1 MNTPTP
7 FPFFN
12 LPAETQLSILQ
23 YTDLVTPL
31 SAVTWRPD
39 RGFRLPVVD
48 ACCRRIATRARKTC
62 GPPYDQCHPSNH
74 LNCTGRLK
82 DPRTEWYPQTRD
94 MPEELPESRKPDDA
108 EPFCPCPHAR
118 ENRKYYWVYWGE
130 CCRCQHYACQFMPLT
145 EGSDSDTLVSAEL
158 ELYRIWQPPTALFLV
173 SRAFRDICSTIFY
186 SRNHFHLEVPG
197 PYGRDLSG
205 NYVPGGA
212 TMQAAP
218 TFLSRTV
225 PASSISALRTL
236 RIDFGNYGAL
246 DRYND
251 HHINPYNYH
260 PPTKDMSQAKE
271 LLKTDS
277 VFTEYAKILQRT
289 IGQLRLDTLILTHKF
304 MDTHL
309 DHFGLMGDEVWKEM
323 GAKAAAKLVR
333 QVVISLYWPPLKDYP
348 LSVLGGTGSAR
359 GGSQRLIAEFNFG
372 AENFTTPVYYVRRQL
387 GDPVP
392 ISALMYYLGMN
403 EQPFWVWET
412 GPHRISDGEPA
423 GPGEESSTVVDEV
436 FFA

>member
-12 LPAETQLSILQ
+12 LPTETQLSILQ

-31 SAVTWRPD
+31 SAVAWRPD
-39 RGFRLPVVD
+39 WGFRLPRGD
-48 ACCRRIATRARKTC
+48 ACCKRVATRDRKPC

-82 DPRTEWYPQTRD
+82 DPRTEWYPETRGL
-94 MPEELPESRKPDDA
+94 PAELPELRKPDDA

-118 ENRKYYWVYWGE
+118 EDRRYHWVYWGE
-130 CCRCQHYACQFMPLT
+130 CSRCQHYACQFMPRP
-145 EGSDSDTLVSAEL
+145 EGSDADAPVSAEL
-158 ELYRIWQPPTALFLV
+158 EHYRIWQPPAALFLV
-173 SRAFRDICSTIFY
+173 SRSFRDICSTVFY

-212 TMQAAP
+212 TVQAAP

-236 RIDFGNYGAL
+236 RIDFGNYEAL
-246 DRYND
+246 GRYND
-251 HHINPYNYH
+251 HHINPYNYL
-260 PPTKDMSQAKE
+260 PLTKDMSQADE
-271 LLKTDS
+271 LLKTDP

-289 IGQLRLDTLILTHKF
+289 IGQLRVDTLTLTHSF

-309 DHFGLMGDEVWKEM
+309 DHFGLMGYEIWKEM
-323 GAKAAAKLVR
+323 GPQAAVRLVR
-333 QVVISLYWPPLKDYP
+333 QVVASLYWPALKDHP
-348 LSVLGGTGSAR
+348 LSILGGTGSGR

-372 AENFTTPVYYVRRQL
+372 AENFSTPIYYVRRL
-387 GDPVP
+387 LRDPVP
-392 ISALMYYLGMN
+392 ISALMYHLGMS
-403 EQPFWVWET
+403 ERPFWGWET
-412 GPHRISDGEPA
+412 GPHKVSDGEPV
-423 GPGEESSTVVDEV
+423 GPGEEGSAVVDEV